1 MTVERDGDHQGCVP
15 KYIFFALVIIISP
28 LTFNSDE
35 NIWLSLIYSKFRYS
49 ILQCILLLC
58 LILSSPYA
66 KCWESLRGGP
76 HVPTVSED
84 IQPSCGASTISHRS
98 NHTPHPYFSSCSV
111 PFVHRRLPSTK
122 HWNQR
127 QAGGETGFEHN
138 ITCGS
143 PPKAALLRSLYGR

>member
-1 MTVERDGDHQGCVP
+1 MNHFLKHDRGERWRPPGLCAKIYFLCSCHYYFSSHFQLRWKHLAFSYLFQIQIFHITVYFV
-15 KYIFFALVIIISP
+15 A
-28 LTFNSDE
+28 
-35 NIWLSLIYSKFRYS
+35 
-49 ILQCILLLC
+49 
-58 LILSSPYA
+58 PYA